1 MKIGDTNEVKRVV
14 TDEIT
19 AQAGGSG
26 ALRVFGTPFL
36 VAQMENAGLEY
47 MARELPEGKS
57 SVGILVSA
65 EHTAPTPVGMEVT
78 VRVTVTNISANGKI
92 VLNLNGEDTDITSDM
107 VAVNV
112 NAKEGFSAAQEGD
125 VCVILDTN
133 LTDDL
138 VREGLARE
146 LVSKVQQMRKSKD
159 FDMMDRIHI
168 YVCADEEVTAAI
180 EAFKD
185 WICAETLAD
194 SIESRDG
201 LDTVDLNGHKTGVDV
216 ERI

>member
-19 AQAGGSG
+19 AAAGGSG

-78 VRVTVTNISANGKI
+78 VRVTVTDISANGKI
-92 VLNLNGEDTDITSDM
+92 V
-107 VAVNV
+107 
-112 NAKEGFSAAQEGD
+112 
-125 VCVILDTN
+125 
-133 LTDDL
+133 
-138 VREGLARE
+138 
-146 LVSKVQQMRKSKD
+146 D
-159 FDMMDRIHI
+159 FDM
-168 YVCADEEVTAAI
+168 
-180 EAFKD
+180 EAFDEVGPIGK
-185 WICAETLAD
+185 
-194 SIESRDG
+194 
-201 LDTVDLNGHKTGVDV
+201 GHHQRAVIDV
-216 ERI
+216 ERFLYWYEGPNPHVIGMGVVEAAPADEPAA

>member
-19 AQAGGSG
+19 AAAGGSG

-78 VRVTVTNISANGKI
+78 VRVTVTDISANGKI
-92 VLNLNGEDTDITSDM
+92 V
-107 VAVNV
+107 
-112 NAKEGFSAAQEGD
+112 
-125 VCVILDTN
+125 
-133 LTDDL
+133 
-138 VREGLARE
+138 
-146 LVSKVQQMRKSKD
+146 D
-159 FDMMDRIHI
+159 FDM
-168 YVCADEEVTAAI
+168 
-180 EAFKD
+180 EAFD
-185 WICAETLAD
+185 ETGPIGTGHHQRAVID
-194 SIESRDG
+194 IERFMDKCYG
-201 LDTVDLNGHKTGVDV
+201 KLEK
-216 ERI
+216 